1 MVPVILLLFV
11 IALSLLITRTAAS
24 ALVLTGLSR
33 DSARFQ
39 ARSAYCGVGFTTN
52 ESESITRHPVR
63 RRIIMMLML
72 LGNAGIATV
81 VATVILSVANPGRAH
96 WSQSLA
102 VVGIGLLII
111 GAIANSRFI
120 DHHMTRVIEW
130 ALRRFTRLDVRDYTA
145 LLQLARGFTI
155 VEIQVEQ
162 GDWLADCT
170 LASLELPRE
179 GVLVLGI
186 TKGDGSYFGAPIGST
201 KIRAGDVL
209 TLYGKLERLDEL
221 NQRRRGVVGVFAK
234 NIAVKKHKKEV
245 AQEAVQAEVIDDG
258 G

>member
-81 VATVILSVANPGRAH
+81 VATVILSVANTGRAH
-96 WSQSLA
+96 WSQSL
-102 VVGIGLLII
+102 VVIGIGLLII
-111 GAIANSRFI
+111 GAIANSSFI

-155 VEIQVEQ
+155 VEVKLKRAI
-162 GDWLADCT
+162 GWPIAPWLRLSCRGRVFLCWALPKGMDPISEHL
-170 LASLELPRE
+170 LAVPKS
-179 GVLVLGI
+179 VLA
-186 TKGDGSYFGAPIGST
+186 TC
-201 KIRAGDVL
+201 
-209 TLYGKLERLDEL
+209 
-221 NQRRRGVVGVFAK
+221 
-234 NIAVKKHKKEV
+234 
-245 AQEAVQAEVIDDG
+245 
-258 G
+258 